1 MTSLAYIVSATLP
14 SPAMRERYIAWLKA
28 GHLAEVL
35 KAGALSGMIVQ
46 LDEPTEPIVVQTRYI
61 FQSREE
67 YDRYTTEYAPALR
80 AEGLARFGPE
90 TGVRFSREIGSVVG
104 QAPICR

>member
-14 SPAMRERYIAWLKA
+14 SPAMRERYIAWLKT
-28 GHLAEVL
+28 
-35 KAGALSGMIVQ
+35 GALSGMIVQ
-46 LDEPTEPIVVQTRYI
+46 LDEPADPIVVQTRYV
-61 FQSREE
+61 FQSRED

-90 TGVRFSREIGSVVG
+90 TGVRFSREIGIVVG